1 MPSWAPFVLRR
12 ILVDNKTV
20 LALLEGFMN
29 NNPNGSLRI
38 LVLAKPIRAFL
49 NANLSE
55 QELAWFVNDLNTRP
69 SGLIDFINSET
80 GKKLV
85 KEVLAVY
92 AASLQPTPAVPQST
106 EKADAFSA
114 LT

>member
-1 MPSWAPFVLRR
+1 M
-12 ILVDNKTV
+12 DNKTV
-20 LALLEGFMN
+20 LALLEGFMG

-49 NANLSE
+49 NANLTE

-69 SGLIDFINSET
+69 SGLIEFINSDT

-92 AASLQPTPAVPQST
+92 AASLQPKAEVPKV
-106 EKADAFSA
+106 EAKADAFSA
-114 LT
+114 LG